1 MSGSLQRHLREL
13 TYPDDSEMGL
23 FFALA
28 IPLDDPVSTKA
39 MSVAF
44 FFEANYGLVKAQE
57 SLASETRKQ
66 RTVSSD
72 HQSLTR
78 LTVYSILESKFQSL
92 GLPGRACLLR
102 SICETSKLS
111 LHRHN
116 GLIGDLLRIL
126 LTPSSSA
133 NENLPTEYVQA
144 EQRQAARINHHSN
157 SDTDN
162 NDDDDLDG
170 NDLHPDDDNKEPNDC
185 STIYPLCPITIYDFI
200 TVQ

>member
-1 MSGSLQRHLREL
+1 MSGSLQRQLREL

-28 IPLDDPVSTKA
+28 IPLDDPVATKA

-44 FFEANYGLVKAQE
+44 FFEANYGLVRDQE
-57 SLASETRKQ
+57 SLASRARKQ
-66 RTVSSD
+66 RAAFSD
-72 HQSLTR
+72 HKLLTR
-78 LTVYSILESKFQSL
+78 ATVYSILESKFEAL

-111 LHRHN
+111 VDRDN

-133 NENLPTEYVQA
+133 NENLPTEYVLA
-144 EQRQAARINHHSN
+144 EQRQLESRINHHSRY
-157 SDTDN
+157 DTGN
-162 NDDDDLDG
+162 NHYHHHDPRPD
-170 NDLHPDDDNKEPNDC
+170 DDDNKELNDC
-185 STIYPLCPITIYDFI
+185 STIYPLCPISIYDHI
-200 TVQ
+200 TI